1 MDKVNSNDAGEIEL
15 PGEDGTRD
23 LDEVRMDAEDVAG
36 EIETDDE
43 AGENE
48 IDLEGL
54 GIIP

>member
-1 MDKVNSNDAGEIEL
+1 MADGTNIEGLGPTEI

-23 LDEVRMDAEDVAG
+23 LDEVRMDAEDVLA

-48 IDLEGL
+48 IDLAGL
-54 GIIP
+54 EV